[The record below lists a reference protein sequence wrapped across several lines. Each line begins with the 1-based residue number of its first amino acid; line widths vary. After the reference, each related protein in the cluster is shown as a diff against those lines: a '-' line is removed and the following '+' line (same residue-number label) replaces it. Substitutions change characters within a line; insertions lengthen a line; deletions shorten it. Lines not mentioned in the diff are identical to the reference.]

1 MNGCQYPTASKSIRI
16 QVQSIPRSRRAFY
29 FGDHDFGF
37 TLVDRIRLEG
47 LAFYLGDH
55 DFSFALVDR
64 VRLETLAVYFGDH
77 DFNFTLV
84 DRVRL
89 EGLAFYFGDDDFGF
103 ALIDR
108 VRLKGL
114 AAYLRRWRLRPSPSS
129 IQSDWR
135 GSPST
140 FGDGDFGLLP
150 RRQNL
155 T

>member
-1 MNGCQYPTASKSIRI
+1 MTSVSPSSTEFG
-16 QVQSIPRSRRAFY
+16 SRGSPYTFS
-29 FGDHDFGF
+29 DNDFG
-37 TLVDRIRLEG
+37 
-47 LAFYLGDH
+47 
-55 DFSFALVDR
+55 FALVDR

-114 AAYLRRWRLRPSPSS
+114 AVYLRRRRLRPSPSS

-140 FGDGDFGLLP
+140 FGDDYFGFF
-150 RRQNL
+150 
-155 T
+155 TH